1 MYSFFYWVLPFLI
14 RLPLLDEFHVQPC
27 LLLLLGAVACR
38 TTTNA
43 GLPLAQS
50 AGILEE
56 VNAMTDTVA
65 EFIDP

>member
-1 MYSFFYWVLPFLI
+1 MLVHLQLF
-14 RLPLLDEFHVQPC
+14 DEFHVQPC

-38 TTTNA
+38 TSTNA

-56 VNAMTDTVA
+56 VNAMTGPCSRIHRSMA
-65 EFIDP
+65 GG